1 MQRNS
6 NPSGFLEMNNKQ
18 LSEEQI
24 AQGWHN
30 CPDWDD
36 LLIGPGMVEM
46 QYCICKVNKQLHNK
60 TYEHPSIEE
69 LLSLKCKYE

>member
-1 MQRNS
+1 MKDKQ
-6 NPSGFLEMNNKQ
+6 Q

-24 AQGWHN
+24 LQGWHN

-46 QYCICKVNKQLHNK
+46 NYCICQVNKKLHDK
-60 TYEHPSIEE
+60 IYVQPSIEE
-69 LLSLKCKYE
+69 LLSLKCK